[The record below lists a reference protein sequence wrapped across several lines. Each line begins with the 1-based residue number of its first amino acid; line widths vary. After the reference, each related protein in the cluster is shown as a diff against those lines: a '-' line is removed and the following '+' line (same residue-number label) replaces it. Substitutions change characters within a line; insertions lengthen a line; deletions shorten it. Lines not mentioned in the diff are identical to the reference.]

1 MTSDRIGVETV
12 NTQFY
17 KALEACN
24 IGAMDKVW
32 LHENWV
38 RCIHPGS
45 ELLVGWEEIRD
56 SWVTIF
62 SNTRGMQLSVSNLFI
77 KIYGEFAWVECTEN
91 IATFF
96 DQGFTSG
103 QAQATNLFLKV
114 NNQWLMVHHHAS
126 PLPSDVPD
134 DWNDDILQ

>member
-1 MTSDRIGVETV
+1 MTAEQAEVEKV

-17 KALEACN
+17 KALEACD
-24 IGAMDKVW
+24 IKAMDDIW

-45 ELLVGWEEIRD
+45 DPVVGWQEVRE
-56 SWVTIF
+56 SWAEIF
-62 SNTRGMQLSVSNLFI
+62 SNTRSMKLSISNLFI
-77 KIYGEFAWVECTEN
+77 KIVGEMAWVECTED

-103 QAQATNLFLKV
+103 QAQSTNLYLKIE
-114 NNQWLMVHHHAS
+114 QKWRMVHHHVS
-126 PLPSDVPD
+126 PLPTDVPD
-134 DWNDDILQ
+134 DWSDDILN